1 MNLIGL
7 NAKKATLE
15 KINTKIKNKV
25 LKRYASLLNKEK
37 YSIIRANIKDIDF
50 AQIKR
55 NKEVV
60 ACMMIGYPKVEYK
73 RTAPRKT
80 PDICWK

>member
-55 NKEVV
+55 LS
-60 ACMMIGYPKVEYK
+60 
-73 RTAPRKT
+73 APIMKY
-80 PDICWK
+80 ISNFLSLFK